1 MSKFFDWLNDFAG
14 HRRAANF
21 AGFAACA
28 FMMGFALF
36 VQHVLKHEPCSL
48 CILQRIA
55 TISLGLVFLAA
66 ALHDPKSWGRRTYA
80 ALAIGVALAGIG
92 VSIRNLWVIA
102 QPKGS
107 IAACGAGFYDL
118 FDMLPFQDAMAA
130 VLKGGGDCQDV
141 TFTLLGLPFPAGV
154 LICLA
159 SLAAWAIYV
168 NARQEAR
175 LS

>member
-1 MSKFFDWLNDFAG
+1 MSKLFNWLNDFAH

-21 AGFAACA
+21 AGFAACV

-36 VQHVLKHEPCSL
+36 VQHVLKHQPCSL

-55 TISLGLVFLAA
+55 TIALGTVFLAA
-66 ALHDPKSWGRRTYA
+66 ALHDPRHWGRRTYA
-80 ALAIGVALAGIG
+80 ALTTAVALAGMA

-107 IAACGAGFYDL
+107 IEACGAGFYDL
-118 FDMLPFQDAMAA
+118 FNMLPFQEALAA

-159 SLAAWAIYV
+159 ALAAWSIYV
-168 NARQEAR
+168 NVRQGR
-175 LS
+175 